1 MDNLD
6 LKQFNIQ
13 TKDKPGNARG
23 ALGSAQ
29 LVESDIIAKNRRKQD
44 VLAGIER
51 LPSLPNIV
59 NEVIRLTNDAN
70 SKAEDFVS
78 LFSNEQSLT
87 AKMLRIVN
95 SPFYGLRTPV
105 TTINKAIV
113 ILGYKTLKSL
123 VLASSSSQMFK
134 KGLSD
139 YGFAEDGLWLH
150 SVTVASLARHVA
162 KKWVH
167 LSGDNVDE
175 LFVVGLMHDIGKI
188 VIGPELSKYS
198 SECQSF
204 IDSEKSTN
212 ISDMESDVVGIE
224 HTQIGEIIITKW
236 KIGDSIASAIGSHH
250 KYANTEG
257 SDNQYNAVLVLSDL
271 LCNEMGVGLVDDYRW
286 STPIPESVLNCL
298 NLDSSKLQ
306 SLREEAL
313 EIFEEAKELVA
324 AIE

>member
-6 LKQFNIQ
+6 LKQFDIQ
-13 TKDKPGNARG
+13 IKDKPANVDG
-23 ALGSAQ
+23 ALGSTQ

-59 NEVIRLTNDAN
+59 NEVIRLTNDSK

-95 SPFYGLRTPV
+95 SPFYGLRNSV
-105 TTINKAIV
+105 TTINKAII

-123 VLASSSSQMFK
+123 VLASSSSKIFK
-134 KGLSD
+134 KGLID

-162 KKWVH
+162 RKWIC

-188 VIGPELSKYS
+188 VIGPELSKYPG
-198 SECQSF
+198 ECQSF
-204 IDSEKSTN
+204 INSDKSIN
-212 ISDMESDVVGIE
+212 ISDMENDVVGIE
-224 HTQIGEIIITKW
+224 HTQVGEIIIRKW
-236 KIGDSIASAIGSHH
+236 KIGDSIANAIGSHH
-250 KYANTEG
+250 SYTATDNL
-257 SDNQYNAVLVLSDL
+257 DNQYNSVLVLSDL
-271 LCNEMGVGLVDDYRW
+271 LCDEMGVGLADDYRW
-286 STPIPESVLNCL
+286 SNPIPGSVLNAL
-298 NLDSSKLQ
+298 NLDENKLQ
-306 SLREEAL
+306 CLREEAL